1 MQCPCQARCMSL
13 MISCPSSWCESIIFG
28 CRVLYGRACAFSNLP
43 PTTISQLS
51 ILGSKDLI
59 LLCLCT
65 CWPFSRYLISSPID
79 STCALFTSW
88 FWAVLSFWLSYDE
101 VPSLHVHSLLIA
113 LRTPVFYL
121 VWLGTNIFFIP
132 TQAQFPGKLRLTLA
146 FSFLFLRLPVVFKL
160 SFLSCTRPLC
170 IETLGQ
176 GCNDASPLVLQGGVL
191 GWYHQQDYHPP
202 ARISMCPPL
211 VQFPWLLMIVW
222 ISDTRFPTNAL

>member
-1 MQCPCQARCMSL
+1 MSS

-88 FWAVLSFWLSYDE
+88 FWAVLSYVAIVWRSSFFTRAFFANRIAYSSILLSLARDE
-101 VPSLHVHSLLIA
+101 YLFHPNTGSVSWE
-113 LRTPVFYL
+113 TPTHL
-121 VWLGTNIFFIP
+121 
-132 TQAQFPGKLRLTLA
+132 
-146 FSFLFLRLPVVFKL
+146 SLFLSLF
-160 SFLSCTRPLC
+160 
-170 IETLGQ
+170 
-176 GCNDASPLVLQGGVL
+176 ASSSG
-191 GWYHQQDYHPP
+191 
-202 ARISMCPPL
+202 A
-211 VQFPWLLMIVW
+211 
-222 ISDTRFPTNAL
+222 